1 MRRKRRRRAARSSLA
16 TAADELL
23 AYQIATRLG
32 FVQRVVAS
40 DGSTNLKGHAKAAM
54 LDRLFPA
61 GFIYAGDSTADL
73 PVWRAARDII
83 VVRASEDTLAAAT
96 QIRAPLKVIPKV
108 RLRWRLLA
116 RAIRLKQWSKNAL
129 VLAPIAL
136 SGRLADVSA
145 WVHGIGALAALGLV
159 ASATYL
165 VNDIVDLADDRRHWS
180 KRKRP
185 LASGDL
191 PLSVGMAL
199 VPVLG
204 GAGLLVATLVGGA
217 VPAIIGLY
225 AAITLAYSARLKRI
239 PILDVVVLAGLFTL
253 RLFLG
258 VMAIGAAIS
267 PWLFVFSMALFL
279 SLSVAK
285 RHTEVVRMIAHGLT
299 EAAGRGYQ
307 ARDEALLL
315 AIGIASAA
323 SAIVLLTLY
332 LTGEAFRAAFY
343 TAPAFLWFAPGV
355 LLLWLGR
362 VWLLSQ
368 RGELDDDP
376 VAFAL
381 QRRAEPL
388 AGRRARPGLR
398 RGFAR
403 WAAGLRCLTFSP
415 AGG

>member
-1 MRRKRRRRAARSSLA
+1 M
-16 TAADELL
+16 
-23 AYQIATRLG
+23 
-32 FVQRVVAS
+32 
-40 DGSTNLKGHAKAAM
+40 
-54 LDRLFPA
+54 
-61 GFIYAGDSTADL
+61 
-73 PVWRAARDII
+73 
-83 VVRASEDTLAAAT
+83 VRASEDTLAAAT

-165 VNDIVDLADDRRHWS
+165 VNDIVDLADDPATGRSANGRS
-180 KRKRP
+180 
-185 LASGDL
+185 
-191 PLSVGMAL
+191 
-199 VPVLG
+199 PV
-204 GAGLLVATLVGGA
+204 ATCRCPSAWRSFRCSAAPVSLVATMVGGA

-381 QRRAEPL
+381 HDGPSLLL
-388 AGRRARPGLR
+388 AGVLGLA
-398 RGFAR
+398 FA
-403 WAAGLRCLTFSP
+403 AASLGGLL
-415 AGG
+415 A

>member
-1 MRRKRRRRAARSSLA
+1 
-16 TAADELL
+16 
-23 AYQIATRLG
+23 
-32 FVQRVVAS
+32 
-40 DGSTNLKGHAKAAM
+40 
-54 LDRLFPA
+54 
-61 GFIYAGDSTADL
+61 
-73 PVWRAARDII
+73 
-83 VVRASEDTLAAAT
+83 
-96 QIRAPLKVIPKV
+96 VIPKV

-136 SGRLADVSA
+136 SGRLADVGA
-145 WVHGIGALAALGLV
+145 WVHGIGALVALGLV

-204 GAGLLVATLVGGA
+204 GAGFLVATFVGGA

-381 QRRAEPL
+381 RDGPSLLL
-388 AGRRARPGLR
+388 AGVLGLA
-398 RGFAR
+398 FA
-403 WAAGLRCLTFSP
+403 AASLGGLL
-415 AGG
+415 A